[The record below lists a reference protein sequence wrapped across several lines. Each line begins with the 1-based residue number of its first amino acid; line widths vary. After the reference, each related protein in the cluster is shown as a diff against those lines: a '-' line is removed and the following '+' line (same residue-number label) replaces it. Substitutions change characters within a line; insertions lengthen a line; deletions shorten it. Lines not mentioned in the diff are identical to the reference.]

1 MNKLPQAFAG
11 GTQYRV
17 PRENSRWPALALA
30 AAMHAGLF
38 FFLWVGVRWQNTE
51 PVAVEAEVWDM
62 KTLAAAP
69 PAPEPEP
76 EPETAREAPP
86 APQPVRPPPQAA
98 AAEPVAPV
106 VAPKLPDIALERRK
120 AKLKAEEIRR
130 KELQEQA
137 QVEAD
142 QAVAAQLRAKAEA
155 RVKIRALAEKKLA
168 DKKLADKLADKKL
181 AEQAAD
187 KLAEKKLADKLAD
200 KKLADKLA
208 EKAAD
213 KLAQAKKAAQQKAR
227 TAEEQKAMDKLHD
240 AEMRKLTDAVGSGG
254 AGAAAKSTAPRSDGA
269 YAAAIRNKIKSNIAY
284 SGSTDVAG
292 NPRAIFKIDQLPTGE
307 IISVKKV
314 KSSGIAAYDSA
325 VENAIAKS
333 SPLPRKKD
341 GTVDREL
348 EAVFDMKDLP

>member
-1 MNKLPQAFAG
+1 MNNPPQAFAG

-17 PRENSRWPALALA
+17 PRDNRRWPALALA

-62 KTLAAAP
+62 QTQAAAP
-69 PAPEPEP
+69 PAPQPQPQPEP
-76 EPETAREAPP
+76 EPETAREAAPP
-86 APQPVRPPPQAA
+86 APAPRPAV
-98 AAEPVAPV
+98 AEPVAP
-106 VAPKLPDIALERRK
+106 APTPKLPDIALERRK
-120 AKLKAEEIRR
+120 AKLKADELKR
-130 KELQEQA
+130 KELQEQE
-137 QVEAD
+137 QAD
-142 QAVAAQLRAKAEA
+142 QAAAAQSRAKARA
-155 RVKIRALAEKKLA
+155 KARALADDKARQELA
-168 DKKLADKLADKKL
+168 EARAKQELADKKL
-181 AEQAAD
+181 AE
-187 KLAEKKLADKLAD
+187 KLAD

-208 EKAAD
+208 EKLADKKLAEKLAD
-213 KLAQAKKAAQQKAR
+213 KLAQAKKAAEQKAR
-227 TAEEQKAMDKLHD
+227 TAEEQKAADKLHA

-254 AGAAAKSTAPRSDGA
+254 AGTAAKSTAPRSDGA
-269 YAAAIRNKIKSNIAY
+269 YAAAIRSKIKSNIAY

-333 SPLPRKKD
+333 SPLPKKKD